1 MLTNYKILNEESFSE
16 LLQKKLAFENLVDA
30 LRDGKLDNAI
40 NQKVKKIISPEW
52 LNKVNAE
59 KRFKINLKHSFLIN
73 NEYTFNANDKYTVFN
88 LKGTVKKGLIW
99 DSTVIEP
106 FSAGIWW
113 PVYVHF
119 KYKHHMINF
128 ISDFMLPLIVHND
141 TKYEYYSIA
150 WYKNKL
156 WEIKDYTPEK
166 PITIIKNLDNNK
178 IYRNPTSKDLA
189 QLVY

>member
-1 MLTNYKILNEESFSE
+1 
-16 LLQKKLAFENLVDA
+16 
-30 LRDGKLDNAI
+30 
-40 NQKVKKIISPEW
+40 
-52 LNKVNAE
+52 
-59 KRFKINLKHSFLIN
+59 
-73 NEYTFNANDKYTVFN
+73 
-88 LKGTVKKGLIW
+88 
-99 DSTVIEP
+99 
-106 FSAGIWW
+106 
-113 PVYVHF
+113 
-119 KYKHHMINF
+119 MINF